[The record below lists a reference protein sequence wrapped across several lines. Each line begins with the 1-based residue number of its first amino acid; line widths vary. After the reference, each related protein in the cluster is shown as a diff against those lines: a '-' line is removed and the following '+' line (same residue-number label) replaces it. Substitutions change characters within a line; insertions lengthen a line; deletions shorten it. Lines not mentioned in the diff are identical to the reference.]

1 MNLNHIR
8 IFVQSLL
15 MVWGFVQIMPPATG
29 AQREAPADGPGT
41 VRWFGL
47 LTEDA
52 AAARAFYADL
62 FGWQMERTSSGGYVA
77 TRDGQPFAGITQIG
91 RSVPAINE
99 STWLV
104 GVVVSDLRASVAT
117 ARRLG
122 AQVLRD
128 VSRAEGFAQWAVIED
143 PQGAQVILMV
153 PERPLGGVE
162 APGNWVWAELWTTD
176 QKASSR
182 FYSQVI
188 GWKYVELDRPGG
200 AYPTFQSGGEA
211 RAGLVPI
218 EKGEM
223 EPGWAPY
230 IGVADLEATL
240 ARARKLGGE
249 VLLEPNQEIY
259 AGRVA
264 VLADPT
270 GVAFLVVELEGEAP

>member
-1 MNLNHIR
+1 MNLKNNR
-8 IFVQSLL
+8 LLVRSLMMAWVVL
-15 MVWGFVQIMPPATG
+15 LTPVGVG
-29 AQREAPADGPGT
+29 AQQEASADGPGA

-52 AAARAFYADL
+52 AAARAFYTDL

-77 TRDGQPFAGITQIG
+77 IRDGQPFAGITQIG
-91 RSVPAINE
+91 RTTPEINE

-104 GVVVSDLRASVAT
+104 GVVVSDLPGSVAT

-122 AQVLRD
+122 ARVLRD
-128 VSRAEGFAQWAVIED
+128 VSRVEGFAQWAVIED
-143 PQGAQVILMV
+143 PQGAQVLLIV
-153 PERPLGGVE
+153 PERPLGGVQG
-162 APGNWVWAELWTTD
+162 PGDWVWAELWTTD
-176 QKASSR
+176 QEAASR

-188 GWKYVELDRPGG
+188 GWESVELDRPGG
-200 AYPTFQSGGEA
+200 PYPTFQSAGEA
-211 RAGLVPI
+211 RAGLVSI

-240 ARARKLGGE
+240 LRARELGGE

-259 AGRVA
+259 QGRVA
-264 VLADPT
+264 ALADPT
-270 GVAFLVVELEGEAP
+270 GVAFLVVELEGEKP

>member
-1 MNLNHIR
+1 
-8 IFVQSLL
+8 
-15 MVWGFVQIMPPATG
+15 MVWGLVLLTPLAAE
-29 AQREAPADGPGT
+29 AQQEGSADGPGA

-52 AAARAFYADL
+52 AAARTFYADL

-77 TRDGQPFAGITQIG
+77 VHDAQPFAGITQIG
-91 RSVPAINE
+91 RTTPEIDE

-122 AQVLRD
+122 ARVLRD

-143 PQGAQVILMV
+143 PQGAQVLLMV
-153 PERPLGGVE
+153 PERPLGGVR

-176 QKASSR
+176 QEASSR

-188 GWKYVELDRPGG
+188 GWETVELDRPDG
-200 AYPTFQSGGEA
+200 AYPTFQSAGED

-218 EKGEM
+218 ERGEI
-223 EPGWAPY
+223 ENGWAPY
-230 IGVADLEATL
+230 LGVADLEATL
-240 ARARKLGGE
+240 VRARELGGE
-249 VLLEPNQEIY
+249 VLLEPNEEIHG
-259 AGRVA
+259 GRVA

-270 GVAFLVVELEGEAP
+270 GVGFLVIELEGETP

>member
-1 MNLNHIR
+1 MNLKNIR
-8 IFVQSLL
+8 ILVLSLMTVWGLVLL
-15 MVWGFVQIMPPATG
+15 MPLSALAQQEGSSDEPG
-29 AQREAPADGPGT
+29 A

-52 AAARAFYADL
+52 AVARTFYADL
-62 FGWQMERTSSGGYVA
+62 FGWQTERTSSGGYIAVH
-77 TRDGQPFAGITQIG
+77 DGHPFAGITQIG
-91 RSVPAINE
+91 RSVPEVDE

-122 AQVLRD
+122 ARVLRD

-143 PQGAQVILMV
+143 PQGAQVLLMV
-153 PERPLGGVE
+153 PERPLGGVR

-176 QKASSR
+176 QEASSR

-188 GWKYVELDRPGG
+188 GWESVELDRPDG
-200 AYPTFQSGGEA
+200 AYPAFQSAGEA

-218 EKGEM
+218 EQGTM

-259 AGRVA
+259 RGRVA

-270 GVAFLVVELEGEAP
+270 GVAFLVVELEGETP

>member
-1 MNLNHIR
+1 
-8 IFVQSLL
+8 
-15 MVWGFVQIMPPATG
+15 MVWGLVLLTPPAAG
-29 AQREAPADGPGT
+29 AQQEASADGPGA

-52 AAARAFYADL
+52 AAARTFYTDL

-77 TRDGQPFAGITQIG
+77 IRDDKPFAGITQIG
-91 RSVPAINE
+91 RTTPEINE

-104 GVVVSDLRASVAT
+104 GVVVSDLPESVAT

-122 AQVLRD
+122 ARVLRD
-128 VSRAEGFAQWAVIED
+128 VSRVEGFAQWAVIED
-143 PQGAQVILMV
+143 PQGAQVLLIV
-153 PERPLGGVE
+153 PERPLGGVQG
-162 APGNWVWAELWTTD
+162 PGDWVWAELWTTD
-176 QKASSR
+176 QEAASR

-188 GWKYVELDRPGG
+188 GWESVELDRPGG
-200 AYPTFQSGGEA
+200 PYPTFQSAGEA
-211 RAGLVPI
+211 RAGLVSI

-230 IGVADLEATL
+230 IGVADVEETL
-240 ARARKLGGE
+240 ARARELGGE

-270 GVAFLVVELEGEAP
+270 GVAFLVVELEGETP

>member
-15 MVWGFVQIMPPATG
+15 MVWGFVQIMPPAAG
-29 AQREAPADGPGT
+29 AQREASTDGPGA

-62 FGWQMERTSSGGYVA
+62 FGWQMERTSSGGYIAVH
-77 TRDGQPFAGITQIG
+77 DGQPFAGITQIG
-91 RSVPAINE
+91 RTTPEIDE

-122 AQVLRD
+122 ARVLRD

-153 PERPLGGVE
+153 PERPLGGFE

-176 QKASSR
+176 QEASSR

-188 GWKYVELDRPGG
+188 GWKYVELDRPDG
-200 AYPTFQSGGEA
+200 AYPTFQSAGEA

-230 IGVADLEATL
+230 IGVANLEATL

-264 VLADPT
+264 ALADPT
-270 GVAFLVVELEGEAP
+270 GVAFLVVELEGETP

>member
-1 MNLNHIR
+1 MNLKEIR
-8 IFVQSLL
+8 ILVQSLIL
-15 MVWGFVQIMPPATG
+15 VWGFMLLTPLAAEAQQEASASEPG
-29 AQREAPADGPGT
+29 A

-52 AAARAFYADL
+52 AAARAFYTDL

-77 TRDGQPFAGITQIG
+77 VHDGQPFAGITQIG
-91 RSVPAINE
+91 RSVPEIDE

-104 GVVVSDLRASVAT
+104 GVVVSDLPESVAT

-122 AQVLRD
+122 AQILRD

-143 PQGAQVILMV
+143 PQGAQVLLMV
-153 PERPLGGVE
+153 PERPLGGVR

-176 QKASSR
+176 QEASSR

-188 GWKYVELDRPGG
+188 GWETVELDRPDG
-200 AYPTFQSGGEA
+200 AYPTFQSAGEA

-223 EPGWAPY
+223 ETGWAPY

-240 ARARKLGGE
+240 ARARELGGK
-249 VLLEPNQEIY
+249 VLLEPNQEIHG
-259 AGRVA
+259 GRVA

-270 GVAFLVVELEGEAP
+270 GVAFLVIELEGETP

>member
-1 MNLNHIR
+1 MNLDKLR
-8 IFVQSLL
+8 ILVQSLL
-15 MVWGFVQIMPPATG
+15 MVWGLVLIMPPAAG

-52 AAARAFYADL
+52 AAARTFYVDL
-62 FGWQMERTSSGGYVA
+62 FGWQTERTSSGGYIA
-77 TRDGQPFAGITQIG
+77 LHDGQPFAGITQIG
-91 RSVPAINE
+91 RSVPEIDE

-104 GVVVSDLRASVAT
+104 GVVVSDLRDSVAT

-128 VSRAEGFAQWAVIED
+128 VSRTEGFAQWAVIED
-143 PQGAQVILMV
+143 PQGAQILLMV
-153 PERPLGGVE
+153 PERPLGGVR

-176 QKASSR
+176 QEASSR

-188 GWKYVELDRPGG
+188 GWETVELDRPDG
-200 AYPTFQSGGEA
+200 AYPTFQSAGEA

-218 EKGEM
+218 EQGAM
-223 EPGWAPY
+223 ETGWAPY

-240 ARARKLGGE
+240 ARARELGAQ
-249 VLLEPNQEIY
+249 VLLEPNQEIHG
-259 AGRVA
+259 GRVA

-270 GVAFLVVELEGEAP
+270 GVAFLVIELEGETP

>member
-1 MNLNHIR
+1 GL
-8 IFVQSLL
+8 VLL
-15 MVWGFVQIMPPATG
+15 TTQAAG
-29 AQREAPADGPGT
+29 AQQGGSANGPGA

-47 LTEDA
+47 LTENA
-52 AAARAFYADL
+52 AAARTFYADL

-77 TRDGQPFAGITQIG
+77 VHDGQPFAGITQIG
-91 RSVPAINE
+91 RSVPEIDE

-104 GVVVSDLRASVAT
+104 GVVVSDLPESVAT

-143 PQGAQVILMV
+143 PQGAQVLLMV
-153 PERPLGGVE
+153 PERPLGGVR

-176 QKASSR
+176 QEASSR

-188 GWKYVELDRPGG
+188 GWETVELDRPDG
-200 AYPTFQSGGEA
+200 AYPTFQSAGED

-218 EKGEM
+218 KRGEI
-223 EPGWAPY
+223 ENEWAAY
-230 IGVADLEATL
+230 LGVADLEATL
-240 ARARKLGGE
+240 VLARELGGK
-249 VLLEPNQEIY
+249 VLLEPNEEIHG
-259 AGRVA
+259 GRVA

-270 GVAFLVVELEGEAP
+270 GVAFLVIELEGETP

>member
-1 MNLNHIR
+1 MNLKEIR
-8 IFVQSLL
+8 ILVQSLIL
-15 MVWGFVQIMPPATG
+15 VWGLMLLTPPAAG
-29 AQREAPADGPGT
+29 AQQEGSADRPGE

-52 AAARAFYADL
+52 AAARAFYTDL

-77 TRDGQPFAGITQIG
+77 VHDGQPFAGITQIG
-91 RSVPAINE
+91 RTTPEVNE

-104 GVVVSDLRASVAT
+104 GVVVADLRESVVM

-122 AQVLRD
+122 ARVLRE

-143 PQGAQVILMV
+143 PQGAQVLLMV
-153 PERPLGGVE
+153 PERPLGGVQ

-176 QKASSR
+176 PEASSR

-188 GWKYVELDRPGG
+188 GWKYVELDRPDG
-200 AYPTFQSGGEA
+200 AYPAFQSAGEA

-218 EKGEM
+218 EKGAM
-223 EPGWAPY
+223 ENGWAPY

-240 ARARKLGGE
+240 ARARELGAQ

-259 AGRVA
+259 DGRVA
-264 VLADPT
+264 ALADPT
-270 GVAFLVVELEGEAP
+270 GVAFLVVELEGETE

>member
-1 MNLNHIR
+1 MNLKNIR
-8 IFVQSLL
+8 ILVQSLL
-15 MVWGFVQIMPPATG
+15 MVWGLVLLTPPAAG
-29 AQREAPADGPGT
+29 AQQEASADGPGA

-52 AAARAFYADL
+52 AAARAFYTDL

-77 TRDGQPFAGITQIG
+77 VHDGQPFAGITQIG
-91 RSVPAINE
+91 RTTPEVNE

-104 GVVVSDLRASVAT
+104 GIVVSDLPESVAT

-122 AQVLRD
+122 AQILRD

-143 PQGAQVILMV
+143 PQGAQVLLMV
-153 PERPLGGVE
+153 PERPLGGVR

-176 QKASSR
+176 QEASSR

-188 GWKYVELDRPGG
+188 GWETVELDRPDG
-200 AYPTFQSGGEA
+200 AYPTFQSAGED

-218 EKGEM
+218 KRGEI
-223 EPGWAPY
+223 ENGWAPY
-230 IGVADLEATL
+230 LGVADLKATL
-240 ARARKLGGE
+240 VLARELGGK
-249 VLLEPNQEIY
+249 VLLEPNQEIHG
-259 AGRVA
+259 GRVA

-270 GVAFLVVELEGEAP
+270 GVAFLVIELEGETP

>member
-1 MNLNHIR
+1 MNLKKNR
-8 IFVQSLL
+8 ILVQRITLVWCLVLL
-15 MVWGFVQIMPPATG
+15 MPLSALAQQG
-29 AQREAPADGPGT
+29 ASSDEPGA

-52 AAARAFYADL
+52 AAARAFYTDL
-62 FGWQMERTSSGGYVA
+62 FGWQIERTSSGASIAVH
-77 TRDGQPFAGITQIG
+77 DGQPFAGITQIG
-91 RSVPAINE
+91 RTTPEVND

-104 GVVVSDLRASVAT
+104 GVVVSDLRESVAA

-143 PQGAQVILMV
+143 PQGAQVLLMV
-153 PERPLGGVE
+153 PERPLGGIQG
-162 APGNWVWAELWTTD
+162 PGNWVWAELWTTD
-176 QKASSR
+176 LEASSR

-188 GWKYVELDRPGG
+188 GWEYVELDRPDG
-200 AYPTFQSGGEA
+200 AYPTFQSAGEA

-218 EKGEM
+218 EKGEL

-240 ARARKLGGE
+240 ARARELGGE
-249 VLLEPNQEIY
+249 VLLEPNEEIY
-259 AGRVA
+259 QGRVA

-270 GVAFLVVELEGEAP
+270 GVSFLVIQLEEKAL

>member
-1 MNLNHIR
+1 MTLHKIR
-8 IFVQSLL
+8 ILAGSLIVVWSL
-15 MVWGFVQIMPPATG
+15 MLLTPLAALAQQEGSSDEPG
-29 AQREAPADGPGT
+29 A

-52 AAARAFYADL
+52 AAARTFYADL
-62 FGWQMERTSSGGYVA
+62 FGWKMERTSSGGYVA
-77 TRDGQPFAGITQIG
+77 IRDGQPFAGITQIG
-91 RSVPAINE
+91 RTTPEIDE

-104 GVVVSDLRASVAT
+104 GVVVSDLPESVAT

-122 AQVLRD
+122 ARVLRD

-143 PQGAQVILMV
+143 PQGVQVILMV
-153 PERPLGGVE
+153 PERPLGGIQ
-162 APGNWVWAELWTTD
+162 APGKWVWAELWTTD
-176 QKASSR
+176 QEASSR

-188 GWKYVELDRPGG
+188 GWESVELDRPDG
-200 AYPTFQSGGEA
+200 AYPAFQSGGEA

-249 VLLEPNQEIY
+249 ILLEPNQEIY
-259 AGRVA
+259 DGRVA

-270 GVAFLVVELEGEAP
+270 GVAFLVVELEGETP

>member
-1 MNLNHIR
+1 VNLKNIR
-8 IFVQSLL
+8 ILVPSLM
-15 MVWGFVQIMPPATG
+15 MVWGLVLLTPQAAG
-29 AQREAPADGPGT
+29 AQQEGSSNGPGA

-52 AAARAFYADL
+52 AAARAFYTDL
-62 FGWQMERTSSGGYVA
+62 FGWQMERTASGGHVA
-77 TRDGQPFAGITQIG
+77 VHDGQPFAGITQIG
-91 RSVPAINE
+91 RTTPEVNE

-122 AQVLRD
+122 ARVLRD
-128 VSRAEGFAQWAVIED
+128 VSRAEGFAQWAVVED

-153 PERPLGGVE
+153 PERPLGGVR

-176 QKASSR
+176 QEASSR

-188 GWKYVELDRPGG
+188 GWEYVELDRPDG
-200 AYPTFQSGGEA
+200 AYPTFQSAGEA

-218 EKGEM
+218 EKGAM
-223 EPGWAPY
+223 ENGWAPY

-240 ARARKLGGE
+240 GRARELGGE

-270 GVAFLVVELEGEAP
+270 GVAFLVVELKGETP

>member
-1 MNLNHIR
+1 VNRTNIR

-15 MVWGFVQIMPPATG
+15 MVWGLGLMMPLAAEAQQEAFANEPG
-29 AQREAPADGPGT
+29 A

-47 LTEDA
+47 LTENA
-52 AAARAFYADL
+52 PAARAFYADL

-77 TRDGQPFAGITQIG
+77 VHDGQPFAGITQIG
-91 RSVPAINE
+91 RSVPEIDE

-104 GVVVSDLRASVAT
+104 GVVVSDLPESVAT

-122 AQVLRD
+122 AQILQD

-143 PQGAQVILMV
+143 PQGAQVLLMV
-153 PERPLGGVE
+153 PERPLGGVR

-176 QKASSR
+176 QEASSR

-188 GWKYVELDRPGG
+188 GWETVELDRPDG
-200 AYPTFQSGGEA
+200 AYPTFQSAGED

-218 EKGEM
+218 KKGEI
-223 EPGWAPY
+223 ETEWAAY

-240 ARARKLGGE
+240 VLARELGGK
-249 VLLEPNQEIY
+249 VLLEPNEEIHG
-259 AGRVA
+259 GRVA

-270 GVAFLVVELEGEAP
+270 GVAFLVIELEGETP

>member
-1 MNLNHIR
+1 MNLNNIR
-8 IFVQSLL
+8 FFVPSLM
-15 MVWGFVQIMPPATG
+15 MVWGLVLLMPLSAL
-29 AQREAPADGPGT
+29 AQQETSTDGPGA

-62 FGWQMERTSSGGYVA
+62 FGWQMERTASGGYIAVH
-77 TRDGQPFAGITQIG
+77 DGQPFAGITQIG
-91 RSVPAINE
+91 RSVPEIDE

-122 AQVLRD
+122 SRVLRD

-176 QKASSR
+176 QTASSR

-188 GWKYVELDRPGG
+188 GWKYVELDRPDG
-200 AYPTFQSGGEA
+200 AYPTFQSAGEA

-218 EKGEM
+218 EQGAM

-240 ARARKLGGE
+240 ARARELGGE
-249 VLLEPNQEIY
+249 ILLEPNQEIY
-259 AGRVA
+259 GGRVA
-264 VLADPT
+264 ALA
-270 GVAFLVVELEGEAP
+270 

>member
-1 MNLNHIR
+1 MNLKNIR
-8 IFVQSLL
+8 ILVQTF
-15 MVWGFVQIMPPATG
+15 MTVWGLVLMMPLSAL
-29 AQREAPADGPGT
+29 AQQDASTDGPGS
-41 VRWFGL
+41 VPWFGL

-52 AAARAFYADL
+52 AAARTFYVDL
-62 FGWQMERTSSGGYVA
+62 FGWQTERTSSGGYIA
-77 TRDGQPFAGITQIG
+77 LHDGQPFAGITQIG
-91 RSVPAINE
+91 RSVPEIDE

-117 ARRLG
+117 ARWLG
-122 AQVLRD
+122 AHVLRD
-128 VSRAEGFAQWAVIED
+128 VSRAEGFAQWAIIED
-143 PQGAQVILMV
+143 PQGAQVLLMV
-153 PERPLGGVE
+153 PERPLGGVQ

-176 QKASSR
+176 PKASSR

-188 GWKYVELDRPGG
+188 GWEYVELDRPDG
-200 AYPTFQSGGEA
+200 AYPTFQSAGES

-223 EPGWAPY
+223 ETGWAPY

-240 ARARKLGGE
+240 ARARELGGE

-264 VLADPT
+264 ALADPT
-270 GVAFLVVELEGEAP
+270 GVAFLVVELEGETP

>member
-1 MNLNHIR
+1 MKKRIR
-8 IFVQSLL
+8 VFVRSLA
-15 MVWGFVQIMPPATG
+15 MGWGLVLLTPLAAG
-29 AQREAPADGPGT
+29 AQQEASSDGPGA

-52 AAARAFYADL
+52 AAARTFYADL

-77 TRDGQPFAGITQIG
+77 LRDGQPIAGITQIG
-91 RSVPAINE
+91 RTTPAVDE

-122 AQVLRD
+122 ARVLRE

-153 PERPLGGVE
+153 PERPLGGFE

-176 QKASSR
+176 QGASSR

-188 GWKYVELDRPGG
+188 GWKYVELDRPDG
-200 AYPTFQSGGEA
+200 AYPTFQSAGEA

-230 IGVADLEATL
+230 IGVANLEATL
-240 ARARKLGGE
+240 ARAGELGGE

-264 VLADPT
+264 VLADPI
-270 GVAFLVVELEGEAP
+270 GVAFLVVELEGKTP